1 MDGRVNGWTDGL
13 MDRLMDGWKD
23 RWTDGGMVCNIMNYY
38 DMRFWECD
46 KNVRK
51 L

>member
-23 RWTDGGMVCNIMNYY
+23 RWTDGGMVCNIMKYY
-38 DMRFWECD
+38 DMWFWECD

-51 L
+51 